1 MAITAT
7 LKDWAQLV
15 RVPNTFT
22 SAADALAGMCLG
34 GAFSISVFEPAAG
47 LIAALASILLYWGGM
62 VLNDVFDL
70 DEDLANDRPG
80 PIVRGAIG
88 LAQARFVGSAMLG
101 IGLALA
107 CAAAYCIH
115 GSILETLAVGVLLIT
130 AILAYDGPLKK
141 TPLAPLVMG
150 LCRGL
155 NLSMGMAIATGP
167 KLPDLSADLWFYP
180 AAFCLYV
187 MGFTIAARKEF
198 LGVQSRRRLWF
209 GWLTSFAGICLFAW
223 TIWRFPSPS
232 LLQIAQ
238 RRGGSAQWVFPCIML
253 LLAVPVFRRAWNSI
267 RTLRGPDLG
276 LAIRTAILNILFI
289 DATLALI
296 YSGPWMGLLI
306 AALVFP
312 TILLGRVF
320 RAT

>member
-1 MAITAT
+1 
-7 LKDWAQLV
+7 
-15 RVPNTFT
+15 
-22 SAADALAGMCLG
+22 
-34 GAFSISVFEPAAG
+34 
-47 LIAALASILLYWGGM
+47 
-62 VLNDVFDL
+62 
-70 DEDLANDRPG
+70 
-80 PIVRGAIG
+80 
-88 LAQARFVGSAMLG
+88 
-101 IGLALA
+101 
-107 CAAAYCIH
+107 
-115 GSILETLAVGVLLIT
+115 
-130 AILAYDGPLKK
+130 
-141 TPLAPLVMG
+141 
-150 LCRGL
+150 
-155 NLSMGMAIATGP
+155 MGMAIATGP
-167 KLPDLSADLWFYP
+167 KLPDLSGDLWFYP

-209 GWLTSFAGICLFAW
+209 GWLTSLAGICWFAW

-232 LLQIAQ
+232 LMQIAQ
-238 RRGGSAQWVFPCIML
+238 RRGDSAQWIFPSIML
-253 LLAVPVFRRAWNSI
+253 LLAVPVVRRAWNSI

-296 YSGPWMGLLI
+296 YSGPWMGLFI